1 MEEGREG
8 ESGGGGK
15 GEQGPVNTCQI
26 LLVQILLI
34 HTGQLQHRVLRT
46 GLRALTTVSVLYVG
60 VGLFVF
66 STDCPGP
73 HSHPP
78 ASAS

>member
-8 ESGGGGK
+8 ESWGAGGK

-34 HTGQLQHRVLRT
+34 HTGQLQHRV
-46 GLRALTTVSVLYVG
+46 GLR
-60 VGLFVF
+60 
-66 STDCPGP
+66 D
-73 HSHPP
+73 
-78 ASAS
+78 